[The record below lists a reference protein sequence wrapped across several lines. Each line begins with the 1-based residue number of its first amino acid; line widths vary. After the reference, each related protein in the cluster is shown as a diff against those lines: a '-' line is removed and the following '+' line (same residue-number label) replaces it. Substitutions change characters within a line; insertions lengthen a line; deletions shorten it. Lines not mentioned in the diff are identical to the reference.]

1 LQYYVGCS
9 GWSYS
14 SWQGPFYPSNIENS
28 GWLKYYSSVF
38 DYVEIDSSFYNI
50 PNIITVNNWARRTP
64 QNFKFTAKFPRII
77 THEKRLKDVDKEL
90 EQFFESIGPI
100 SHKTLTLLIQLPPSM
115 QIFEG
120 LESLRDLVPNLDPGF
135 RYAVEVRHSSWF
147 QDLAYNFFANNG
159 ICMVWSQLA
168 ELKTPP
174 VVTTDFLYLRLIG
187 DRSIQEKDFGLIQI
201 DRIEDMQKWVDNLKT
216 VEDENIK
223 LAIMTANNHY
233 AGFGPGTV
241 NIFRNMLGLPQAEWK
256 HVKEEEKQET
266 PNSKQRTLSEF
277 LN

>member
-9 GWSYS
+9 GWSYT

-28 GWLKYYSSVF
+28 GWLKYYSRVF

-50 PNIITVNNWARRTP
+50 PHIITVNNWAKRTP
-64 QNFKFTAKFPRII
+64 QNFKFTAKFPRVI
-77 THEKRLKDVDKEL
+77 THEKRLTDVDKES
-90 EQFFESIGPI
+90 EQFVEAIGPLRE
-100 SHKTLTLLIQLPPSM
+100 KTLALLIQLPPSM

-120 LESLRDLVPNLDPGF
+120 LESLRELVGELDTRF
-135 RYAVEVRHSSWF
+135 RYAVEVRHPSWF

-187 DRSIQEKDFGLIQI
+187 DRSIQEKDFG
-201 DRIEDMQKWVDNLKT
+201 RGT
-216 VEDENIK
+216 R
-223 LAIMTANNHY
+223 Y
-233 AGFGPGTV
+233 AKMG
-241 NIFRNMLGLPQAEWK
+241 
-256 HVKEEEKQET
+256 
-266 PNSKQRTLSEF
+266 
-277 LN
+277 

>member
-14 SWQGPFYPSNIENS
+14 SWQGPFYPSIIENA
-28 GWLKYYSSVF
+28 GWLKYYSRVF

-50 PNIITVNNWARRTP
+50 PNIITVNNWANRTP
-64 QNFKFTAKFPRII
+64 QNFKFTAKFPRVI

-90 EQFFESIGPI
+90 DQFFESIGPL
-100 SHKTLTLLIQLPPSM
+100 SRKTLALLIQLPPSM

-120 LESLRDLVPNLDPGF
+120 LESLRELVRELDTGF
-135 RYAVEVRHSSWF
+135 RYAVEVRHPSWF

-159 ICMVWSQLA
+159 ISMVWSQLA

-174 VVTTDFLYLRLIG
+174 VVTSDFLYLRLIG
-187 DRSIQEKDFGLIQI
+187 DRSIREKDFGRIQI
-201 DRIEDMQKWVDNLKT
+201 DRVVDMQKWVDNVKS

-256 HVKEEEKQET
+256 DVKEEEEQEI
-266 PNSKQRTLSEF
+266 PDSKQRTISDF
-277 LN
+277 IN

>member
-1 LQYYVGCS
+1 MQYFVGCS
-9 GWSYS
+9 GWSYT

-28 GWLKYYSSVF
+28 GWLKYYSRVF

-50 PNIITVNNWARRTP
+50 PNIITVNNWANRTP
-64 QNFKFTAKFPRII
+64 QNFKFTVKFPRAI

-90 EQFFESIGPI
+90 DQFFESIGPI
-100 SHKTLTLLIQLPPSM
+100 SRKTLALLIQLPPSM

-120 LESLRDLVPNLDPGF
+120 LESLRELVRELDTRF
-135 RYAVEVRHSSWF
+135 RYAVEVRHPSWF

-159 ICMVWSQLA
+159 ICMVWSQIA

-187 DRSIQEKDFGLIQI
+187 DRSIHEKDFGQIQI
-201 DRIEDMQKWVDNLKT
+201 DRVVDMQKWVDNLKT

-223 LAIMTANNHY
+223 LAIND
-233 AGFGPGTV
+233 
-241 NIFRNMLGLPQAEWK
+241 RK
-256 HVKEEEKQET
+256 
-266 PNSKQRTLSEF
+266 
-277 LN
+277 